1 MSPHPTPTGDDT
13 GATVTASRHSDR
25 ANQRRVA
32 AATLVGTTVEW
43 YDFFIYATMAGLVF
57 PQLFFEPAGESV
69 GLLLAFASV
78 GISFLF
84 RPLGAF
90 LAGHYGDRVGRRVI
104 LVVTLVLMGGATTLI
119 GLLPTHQS
127 AGVIAPLL
135 LILLRVVQGVSAG
148 GEWGGAALMAV
159 EHAPAGRRG
168 LAGSMPQL
176 GVPLG
181 LLLATAVTALMT
193 GVVSPGE
200 QFLAWGWR
208 VPFLASVVLIAVG
221 YFVRIAVDES
231 PVFQEIAA
239 HQEQTSVPVVELF
252 RRHWHLVVLA
262 ALVFVGNNAVGYM
275 STGGFIPAYATSEA
289 VGLSRT
295 DVLVAMTVAATVW
308 LLSTLA
314 AGIVSDRIGRRLTY
328 QIGYVWLILTV
339 WPLFLLIDSGSLAG
353 LYAGLGLVC
362 IGTGLTYGPQASL
375 YSELFPASIRF
386 SGVSISYAIGA
397 ILGGAFAP
405 MIAQALLDATGG
417 TSAIAVYLIAM
428 CTVALVAVSL
438 TRDRSGIDLSIGNQA
453 EQEVGSTVFDRRPV
467 PARPRTP
474 AGAAGQGAPGPR

>member
-1 MSPHPTPTGDDT
+1 MTE
-13 GATVTASRHSDR
+13 SRHSAR

-32 AATLVGTTVEW
+32 AATLIGTTVEW

-57 PQLFFEPAGESV
+57 SQLFFEPAGESA
-69 GLLLAFASV
+69 GLLLSFASV

-90 LAGHYGDRVGRRVI
+90 LAGHYGDKLGRRVI
-104 LVVTLVLMGGATTLI
+104 LMTTLIMMGGATTLI
-119 GLLPTHQS
+119 GLLPTYQS
-127 AGVIAPLL
+127 AGVIAPVLL
-135 LILLRVVQGVSAG
+135 VLLRIIQGISAG

-159 EHAPAGRRG
+159 EHAPAERRG

-193 GVVSPGE
+193 GVISPGD
-200 QFLAWGWR
+200 QFLEWGWR
-208 VPFLASVVLIAVG
+208 VPFIASVVLIAIG

-231 PVFQEIAA
+231 PVFQEIAEKK
-239 HQEQTSVPVVELF
+239 EQASVPIVELF
-252 RRHWHLVVLA
+252 RKYWHLVALA
-262 ALVFVGNNAVGYM
+262 ALIFVGNNAVGYM
-275 STGGFIPAYATSEA
+275 STGGFIPAYATSDA

-295 DVLVAMTVAATVW
+295 DVLVAMTFAATVW
-308 LLSTLA
+308 LISTLA
-314 AGIVSDRIGRRLTY
+314 AGIISDYIGRKLTY
-328 QIGYVWLILTV
+328 QIGYAWLILTI
-339 WPLFLLIDSGSLAG
+339 WPLFLLIDSGSLVN
-353 LYAGLGLVC
+353 LYVGLGLIC

-417 TSAIAVYLIAM
+417 TPAIAVYLIGM
-428 CTVALVAVSL
+428 CAVALIAVSL
-438 TRDRSGIDLSIGNQA
+438 VRDRSRIDLSINNQA
-453 EQEVGSTVFDRRPV
+453 EQEIGSTVFDKRPA
-467 PARPRTP
+467 PTRPRQMS
-474 AGAAGQGAPGPR
+474 GSRR

>member
-1 MSPHPTPTGDDT
+1 MTE
-13 GATVTASRHSDR
+13 SRHSAR

-32 AATLVGTTVEW
+32 AATLIGTTVEW

-57 PQLFFEPAGESV
+57 SQLFFEPAGESA
-69 GLLLAFASV
+69 GLLLSFASV

-90 LAGHYGDRVGRRVI
+90 LAGHYGDKLGRRVI
-104 LVVTLVLMGGATTLI
+104 LMTTLIMMGGATTLI
-119 GLLPTHQS
+119 GLLPTYQS
-127 AGVIAPLL
+127 AGVIAPVLL
-135 LILLRVVQGVSAG
+135 VLLRIIQGISAG

-159 EHAPAGRRG
+159 EHAPAERRG

-193 GVVSPGE
+193 GVISPGD
-200 QFLAWGWR
+200 QFLEWGWR
-208 VPFLASVVLIAVG
+208 VPFIASVVLIAIG

-231 PVFQEIAA
+231 PVFQEIAEKK
-239 HQEQTSVPVVELF
+239 EQASVPIVELF
-252 RRHWHLVVLA
+252 RKYWHLVALA
-262 ALVFVGNNAVGYM
+262 ALIFVGNNAVGYM
-275 STGGFIPAYATSEA
+275 STGGFIPAYATSDA

-295 DVLVAMTVAATVW
+295 DVLVAMTFAATVW
-308 LLSTLA
+308 LISTLA
-314 AGIVSDRIGRRLTY
+314 AGIISDYIGRKLTY
-328 QIGYVWLILTV
+328 QIGYAWLILTI
-339 WPLFLLIDSGSLAG
+339 WPLFLLIDSGSLVK
-353 LYAGLGLVC
+353 LYVGLGLIC

-417 TSAIAVYLIAM
+417 TPAIAVYLIGM
-428 CTVALVAVSL
+428 CAVALIAVSL
-438 TRDRSGIDLSIGNQA
+438 VRDRSRIDLSINNQA
-453 EQEVGSTVFDRRPV
+453 EQEIGSTVFDKRPA
-467 PARPRTP
+467 PTRPRQMS
-474 AGAAGQGAPGPR
+474 GSRR

>member
-1 MSPHPTPTGDDT
+1 V
-13 GATVTASRHSDR
+13 TVTATRHSDR

-57 PQLFFEPAGESV
+57 SQLFFEPAGESI

-90 LAGHYGDRVGRRVI
+90 LAGHYGDKVGRRAI

-119 GLLPTHQS
+119 GLLPTYQS
-127 AGVIAPLL
+127 AGVAAPVLL
-135 LILLRVVQGVSAG
+135 VLLRVVQGISAG

-159 EHAPAGRRG
+159 EHAPAERRG

-193 GVVSPGE
+193 GVISPGD
-200 QFLAWGWR
+200 QFLEWGWR
-208 VPFLASVVLIAVG
+208 IPFVASIVLIVVG

-239 HQEQTSVPVVELF
+239 QKEQASVPIVELF
-252 RRHWHLVVLA
+252 RNYWHLVVLA
-262 ALVFVGNNAVGYM
+262 ALIFVGNNAVGYM
-275 STGGFIPAYATSEA
+275 STGGFIPAYATSDA

-295 DVLVAMTVAATVW
+295 DVLVAMTFAATVW
-308 LLSTLA
+308 LVSTLA
-314 AGIVSDRIGRRLTY
+314 AGIVSDRIGRKLTY
-328 QIGYVWLILTV
+328 QIGYVWLILTI
-339 WPLFLLIDSGSLAG
+339 WPLFLLIDSGSLVN
-353 LYAGLGLVC
+353 LYVGLGLVC

-417 TSAIAVYLIAM
+417 TPAIAAYLIGM
-428 CTVALVAVSL
+428 CAVALIAVSL
-438 TRDRSGIDLSIGNQA
+438 TRNRSGIDLSINNQA
-453 EQEVGSTVFDRRPV
+453 EQEIGSTVFDRRPV
-467 PARPRTP
+467 PARPGTP
-474 AGAAGQGAPGPR
+474 QHGSAEQKVSSSR